1 MSRRLM
7 LAAAAVMALTGH
19 GAWAQ
24 HEGHAGHAAPAL
36 SASDAIA
43 AAVADVGRPAEDKA
57 RDADRKPVDMLTFAE
72 VKPGQVVG
80 DFLPGG
86 GYFTRIL
93 AKSVGTNGKVFAII
107 SEGQAKAEKPPAVNA
122 IAADPAYGNV
132 QVVAANFQTLALPQK
147 ADMIWTSQ
155 NYHDLHLAR
164 LKLDVA
170 AVNRAIFEAL
180 KPGGLYVVLDHAAP
194 AGTPVT
200 SADSVHRID
209 PAIVRSELEA
219 AGFVF
224 VSESAALRNPK
235 DDYAKSVFDP
245 AVRGHT
251 DQFIYKFR
259 KPQ

>member
-1 MSRRLM
+1 
-7 LAAAAVMALTGH
+7 
-19 GAWAQ
+19 
-24 HEGHAGHAAPAL
+24 
-36 SASDAIA
+36 
-43 AAVADVGRPAEDKA
+43 
-57 RDADRKPVDMLTFAE
+57 MLTFAE

-132 QVVAANFQTLALPQK
+132 QVVAANFQTLALPEK

-164 LKLDVA
+164 LNLDVA
-170 AVNRAIFEAL
+170 AVNKAIFEAL

-200 SADSVHRID
+200 SADSVHRSD
-209 PAIVRSELEA
+209 PAIVRS
-219 AGFVF
+219 
-224 VSESAALRNPK
+224 
-235 DDYAKSVFDP
+235 
-245 AVRGHT
+245 
-251 DQFIYKFR
+251 
-259 KPQ
+259 